1 MTDNIINV
9 KGEIVSDE
17 TAQFYDFFDMTNY
30 TSPNKIKQALADANG
45 SDVTVE
51 ISSPGGDTTAASDI
65 YTALKQYD
73 GNVNV
78 NITGLAASAASVIA
92 MAGSSIKIAPTAQI
106 MIHEAWAT
114 VEGNQDNMQQA
125 QQMLSAVD
133 QGIVNAY
140 AAKTGMPENQ
150 LLKMMADE
158 TWLSAQDA
166 VKYGF
171 ADEIMFDHDK
181 KLANNAVGTTISA
194 TTLNKFHNIIAKLK
208 IFDDNKKTVKDNDEP
223 SLLQQKINILKG
235 EEND

>member
-30 TSPNKIKQALADANG
+30 TSPSKIKQALADANG

-51 ISSPGGDTTAASDI
+51 ISSPGGDTVAGSDI
-65 YTALKQYD
+65 YTALKQYN
-73 GNVNV
+73 GNVVV

-92 MAGSSIKIAPTAQI
+92 MAGNKVNISPTAQI
-106 MIHEAWAT
+106 MIHQAWT
-114 VEGNQDNMQQA
+114 NVEGNEDDMQQA
-125 QQMLSAVD
+125 QQMLSTVD
-133 QGIVNAY
+133 AGIVNAY
-140 AAKTGMPENQ
+140 VAKTGMPENQ

-171 ADEIMFDHDK
+171 ADEIMFDSDK
-181 KLANNAVGTTISA
+181 KLVNNAVGTTISA
-194 TTLNKFHNIIAKLK
+194 ATLNKFHNVIAKLK
-208 IFDDNKKTVKDNDEP
+208 ALDNSKKAVKDNNEP